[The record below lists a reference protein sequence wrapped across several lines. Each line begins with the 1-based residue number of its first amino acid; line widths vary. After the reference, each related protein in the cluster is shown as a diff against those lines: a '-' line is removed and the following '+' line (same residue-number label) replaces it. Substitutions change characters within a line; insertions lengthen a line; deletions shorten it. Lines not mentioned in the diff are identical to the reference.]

1 MSEYSISSPEQV
13 LATVEYLPSGVVYA
27 ATEDLPA
34 AARQVIEGLQDPGSL
49 GPGVEW
55 RGPGPAAPDVDVAVA
70 WDDQAQAVAYSVRG
84 RPERT
89 VALDDL
95 SQALAQDW
103 DNYRQDVEAAGQL
116 LERLDAVTSPAGI
129 DTEEVTA
136 RFDPQART
144 VTADVDLVPTPGSDG
159 LPTRGMSGQIGVGQ
173 YGVDLDLEGDVPARQ
188 LSEADARLVLSDAV
202 MRANREQSQVAWEEI
217 RPHVTPFTDRGLEI
231 EDPVVRPDG
240 TVSVQVVT
248 PAADAG
254 GWLGGARVEQA
265 VTFSLNRDA
274 SARDDGLVIRAGGSL
289 TRQLRE
295 GSLDTSDE
303 RAISGL
309 SPDLA
314 TDPGVR
320 EMSDAQAA
328 ATILGMRSDVFDAAA
343 RGIEDGLRSAEREL
357 AYPTRST
364 AAFHMLNEQASRLRR
379 EVLHG
384 VPESELSTSL
394 DLKRGRVWVRP
405 QAMDS
410 SHRPI
415 TIGANT
421 VGQTFEVVDRR
432 QVPNGQVGPWTDPQP
447 LSDEQRATGA
457 RLVTEREATWD
468 VDNAVLRDGEQSV
481 ATKWASIRLASSAG
495 WWEPQE
501 ATALERWARAQAALA
516 GGDAQVTVYE
526 ASAPGAGDADGRL
539 IDMRGLGLDCRVST
553 ARTLSGENQVQVT
566 DTNGVQTLPVSELMD
581 RVKGAWPDT
590 TTQALDQRA
599 EEAGR
604 EQAAPTMAPVTRE
617 TDLREQ
623 ARAAMRPALDRVER
637 MVGEGR
643 IIVDGPA
650 LEDAVSTS
658 GVRSIAPSVVLRPA
672 DAPTNDDRAVLISLR
687 NPHLPGTETVIT
699 PHEGAQN
706 PYIPERVQAAADLG
720 IQPQL
725 FDAVR
730 ATIGD
735 GLASAQY
742 AATYPDKLAPTQGAA
757 QENAEVSSQA
767 RADEPE
773 LTVYTTPDCPGCQM
787 TRRQLDKAGATY
799 TEVDLTTRPDLVEQ
813 FRAEGLRQAP
823 IIETSDGQ
831 RTAGFNP
838 DRIKAIVAAATPQQ
852 APGTSGPSD
861 GGGGGSR
868 PTHAPQ
874 QQRHHARGE
883 GTHL

>member
-1 MSEYSISSPEQV
+1 MSEGFTEPVLDVEQ
-13 LATVEYLPSGVVYA
+13 TSTGVNYA
-27 ATEDLPA
+27 VTENVPA
-34 AARQVIEGLQDPGSL
+34 QARALIEGLQAPTRLSRDVTWGEQT
-49 GPGVEW
+49 PGVL
-55 RGPGPAAPDVDVAVA
+55 DVVDVEVL
-70 WDDQAQAVAYSVRG
+70 WDEEDQQVTYSVPGVQDRS
-84 RPERT
+84 
-89 VALDDL
+89 VALSDL
-95 SQALAQDW
+95 AEELGRDWARYLEDSALASD
-103 DNYRQDVEAAGQL
+103 L
-116 LERLDAVTSPAGI
+116 LGRLDAVLPEGI
-129 DTEEVTA
+129 DAEEITT
-136 RFDPQART
+136 RFDPQAGV
-144 VTADVDLVPTPGSDG
+144 VTADVELAPVPTFDG
-159 LPTRGMSGQIGVGQ
+159 LSTRGMSGQIGVSR

-202 MRANREQSQVAWEEI
+202 TRTNQELVDVAWEEI
-217 RPHVTPFTDRGLEI
+217 RPYVQPFTEHGLEVD
-231 EDPVVRPDG
+231 DPVVRPDG
-240 TVSVQVVT
+240 TVRVQVLT

-254 GWLGGARVEQA
+254 GWLGGARAEQA
-265 VTFSLNRDA
+265 ITFSLNRDA
-274 SARDDGLVIRAGGSL
+274 SGRDDGLVIRPGGSL
-289 TRQLRE
+289 TRELRD
-295 GSLDTSDE
+295 GTLAADDE
-303 RAISGL
+303 RVVEWL

-314 TDPGVR
+314 VDPGVR
-320 EMSDAQAA
+320 EMTDAQAA
-328 ATILGMRSDVFDAAA
+328 ATILGMRPKTFDAAA
-343 RGIEDGLRSAEREL
+343 QGIEAGLRSAEREL
-357 AYPTRST
+357 AHPVRST
-364 AAFHMLNEQASRLRR
+364 AAFHMLNEQAARLRR

-394 DLKRGRVWVRP
+394 DLKRGRVWMRP
-405 QAMDS
+405 RAMDS

-432 QVPNGQVGPWTDPQP
+432 QVPNGEVGPWTDPQP

-457 RLVTEREATWD
+457 RLVSEREATWD

-481 ATKWASIRLASSAG
+481 ATTWASMRLESSAG

-501 ATALERWARAQAALA
+501 AAALERWARAQAALT

-539 IDMRGLGLDCRVST
+539 IDMRGLGLDCLVST

-581 RVKGAWPDT
+581 RVKNAWPDT

-687 NPHLPGTETVIT
+687 DPHFPGTETVIT

-735 GLASAQY
+735 GLASAQH
-742 AATYPDKLAPTQGAA
+742 AAMHPSEPIPTNGAA
-757 QENAEVSSQA
+757 QSVVESVASEPQSEVT
-767 RADEPE
+767 E
-773 LTVYTTPDCPGCQM
+773 LTVYTKPDCPGCKM
-787 TRRQLDKAGATY
+787 TKRELDKAGATY
-799 TEVDLTTRPDLVEQ
+799 TEVDLTIRPDLIES
-813 FRAEGLRQAP
+813 FTAEGLRSAP
-823 IIETSDGQ
+823 VVELGDKRI
-831 RTAGFNP
+831 AGFDP
-838 DRIKAIVAAATPQQ
+838 AKIRAIAAQAMSPTPPTAAAAPTEENSPARRPAPSQEQ
-852 APGTSGPSD
+852 A
-861 GGGGGSR
+861 
-868 PTHAPQ
+868 Q
-874 QQRHHARGE
+874 VRGE
-883 GTHL
+883 VR

>member
-1 MSEYSISSPEQV
+1 MSEGFTSEPV
-13 LATVEYLPSGVVYA
+13 LDIGQTSTGVVYA
-27 ATEDLPA
+27 IDSDVPE
-34 AARQVIEGLQDPGSL
+34 QVRALIEGLQVPTRTVREVDWVGQI
-49 GPGVEW
+49 PGV
-55 RGPGPAAPDVDVAVA
+55 DVQML
-70 WDDQAQAVAYSVRG
+70 WDEQDQRVTYSVPGAQDRSMPASALPEELG
-84 RPERT
+84 RDWARYLE
-89 VALDDL
+89 D
-95 SQALAQDW
+95 SALAS
-103 DNYRQDVEAAGQL
+103 EL

-136 RFDPQART
+136 RFDPQVRT

-159 LPTRGMSGQIGVGQ
+159 LSTRGMSGQIGVSQ

-231 EDPVVRPDG
+231 EDPVVSPDG

-328 ATILGMRSDVFDAAA
+328 ATILGMRPEVFDAAA

-364 AAFHMLNEQASRLRR
+364 AAFHMLNEQASRLERT
-379 EVLHG
+379 VLHG
-384 VPESELSTSL
+384 VPESAMSTSL
-394 DLKRGRVWVRP
+394 DLKRGMVWVRP

-410 SHRPI
+410 SHRPV

-432 QVPNGQVGPWTDPQP
+432 QVPNGQVGPWTDPEP

-481 ATKWASIRLASSAG
+481 AAKWASIRLASSAG

-516 GGDAQVTVYE
+516 GGDAQVSVYE
-526 ASAPGAGDADGRL
+526 ASASGPDATSGRL

-553 ARTLSGENQVQVT
+553 ARTLSGENQVQVA
-566 DTNGVQTLPVSELMD
+566 DASSVQTLPVSELMD

-590 TTQALDQRA
+590 TTQALDQRG

-604 EQAAPTMAPVTRE
+604 GQAAPTMAPVVRE

-623 ARAAMRPALDRVER
+623 ARAAMLPALDRVER

-650 LEDAVSTS
+650 LEDVVSTS

-687 NPHLPGTETVIT
+687 DPHFPSTETVIT
-699 PHEGAQN
+699 PHKGAQN

-742 AATYPDKLAPTQGAA
+742 TATYPGKLAPTQGAV
-757 QENAEVSSQA
+757 QENAKVSSQA

-773 LTVYTTPDCPGCQM
+773 LTVYTTPNCPGCKM
-787 TRRQLDKAGATY
+787 TRRQLDKAGVAY
-799 TEVDLTTRPDLVEQ
+799 EAVDLSSRPDLVDQ

-838 DRIKAIVAAATPQQ
+838 SRIKAIVAAATPQQ
-852 APGTSGPSD
+852 APGTPGSSD
-861 GGGGGSR
+861 GGGGGGR
-868 PTHAPQ
+868 PTHTPQ
-874 QQRHHARGE
+874 QQRPRARGK
-883 GTHL
+883 GMHL

>member
-1 MSEYSISSPEQV
+1 MSEGFTEPVAYIDQTDAGVSYGITENAPAQV
-13 LATVEYLPSGVVYA
+13 RGL
-27 ATEDLPA
+27 
-34 AARQVIEGLQDPGSL
+34 IEGLQAPTRLSRDVTWGEQT
-49 GPGVEW
+49 PGVL
-55 RGPGPAAPDVDVAVA
+55 DVVDVEVL
-70 WDDQAQAVAYSVRG
+70 WDEENQRATYSVPGAQG
-84 RPERT
+84 RS
-89 VALDDL
+89 VALSDL
-95 SQALAQDW
+95 AEELGRDWEHYLADSALAG
-103 DNYRQDVEAAGQL
+103 EL
-116 LERLDAVTSPAGI
+116 LGRLDAVLPEVI
-129 DTEEVTA
+129 DAEEITT
-136 RFDPQART
+136 RFDPQAGA
-144 VTADVDLVPTPGSDG
+144 VTADVELAPVPTFDG
-159 LPTRGMSGQIGVGQ
+159 LSTRGMRGQIGVSR

-202 MRANREQSQVAWEEI
+202 TRTNQEPVDVAWEEI
-217 RPHVTPFTDRGLEI
+217 RPYVQPFTEQGLEI

-240 TVSVQVVT
+240 TVRVQVVT

-254 GWLGGARVEQA
+254 GWLGGARAEQA
-265 VTFSLNRDA
+265 ITFSLNRDP
-274 SARDDGLVIRAGGSL
+274 SGRDDGLVIRPGGSL
-289 TRQLRE
+289 TRELRD
-295 GSLDTSDE
+295 GTLAADDE
-303 RAISGL
+303 RVVEWL

-314 TDPGVR
+314 VDPGVR
-320 EMSDAQAA
+320 EMSDAQVA
-328 ATILGMRSDVFDAAA
+328 ATILGMRPETFDAAA
-343 RGIEDGLRSAEREL
+343 QGIEAGLRSAEREL
-357 AYPTRST
+357 AHPVRST
-364 AAFHMLNEQASRLRR
+364 AAFHMLNEQAARLRR

-394 DLKRGRVWVRP
+394 DLKRGRVWMRP
-405 QAMDS
+405 RAMDS

-432 QVPNGQVGPWTDPQP
+432 QVPNGEVGPWTDPQP

-457 RLVTEREATWD
+457 RLVSEREATWD

-481 ATKWASIRLASSAG
+481 ATTWASMRLESSAG

-501 ATALERWARAQAALA
+501 AAALERWARAQAALT
-516 GGDAQVTVYE
+516 GGEARVTVYE

-553 ARTLSGENQVQVT
+553 ARTLSGENQVQVA

-590 TTQALDQRA
+590 TTQALDQRG
-599 EEAGR
+599 EQVR
-604 EQAAPTMAPVTRE
+604 SEQAAPTMAPVARE

-623 ARAAMRPALDRVER
+623 ARAAMLPALDRVER
-637 MVGEGR
+637 MVGEDR

-687 NPHLPGTETVIT
+687 DPHLPSTETVIT

-742 AATYPDKLAPTQGAA
+742 AAMHPSEPIPTNGAA
-757 QENAEVSSQA
+757 QSVVESVASETQSEVT
-767 RADEPE
+767 E
-773 LTVYTTPDCPGCQM
+773 LTVYTKPDCPGCKM
-787 TRRQLDKAGATY
+787 TKRELDKAGATY
-799 TEVDLTTRPDLVEQ
+799 TEVDLTTRPDLIES
-813 FRAEGLRQAP
+813 FTAEGLRSAP
-823 IIETSDGQ
+823 VVELGDKRI
-831 RTAGFNP
+831 AGFDP
-838 DRIKAIVAAATPQQ
+838 AKIRAIAAQAMSPTPPTAAAAPTEENSPSRRPAPSQEQ
-852 APGTSGPSD
+852 A
-861 GGGGGSR
+861 
-868 PTHAPQ
+868 Q
-874 QQRHHARGE
+874 VRGE
-883 GTHL
+883 VR

>member
-1 MSEYSISSPEQV
+1 MSEGFTSEPVLDIGQTSTGVAYAIDSDVPEQV
-13 LATVEYLPSGVVYA
+13 RAL
-27 ATEDLPA
+27 
-34 AARQVIEGLQDPGSL
+34 IEGLRAPVRLSREVDWVGQI
-49 GPGVEW
+49 PGV
-55 RGPGPAAPDVDVAVA
+55 DVQML
-70 WDDQAQAVAYSVRG
+70 WDEQDQRVTYSVPGAQDRSMPASALPEELG
-84 RPERT
+84 RDWARYLE
-89 VALDDL
+89 D
-95 SQALAQDW
+95 SALAS
-103 DNYRQDVEAAGQL
+103 EL
-116 LERLDAVTSPAGI
+116 LERLDAVLPEGI
-129 DTEEVTA
+129 DAEEITT
-136 RFDPQART
+136 RFDLQT
-144 VTADVDLVPTPGSDG
+144 GVVTADFQLLPVPTFNGSVT
-159 LPTRGMSGQIGVGQ
+159 LGMRGQIGVSR

-188 LSEADARLVLSDAV
+188 LSEADARLVLSDAET
-202 MRANREQSQVAWEEI
+202 RANQEPFDVALEEI
-217 RPHVTPFTDRGLEI
+217 RPYVEPFTDRGLEVD
-231 EDPVVRPDG
+231 DPVVSPDG
-240 TVSVQVVT
+240 TVRVQVLT

-265 VTFSLNRDA
+265 ITFSLNRDA
-274 SARDDGLVIRAGGSL
+274 SGRDNGLVIRPGGPL
-289 TRQLRE
+289 TRELRD
-295 GSLDTSDE
+295 GTLAPDDE
-303 RAISGL
+303 RVVEWL

-314 TDPGVR
+314 VDPGVR
-320 EMSDAQAA
+320 EMTDAQAA
-328 ATILGMRSDVFDAAA
+328 ATILGMRPEVFDAAA
-343 RGIEDGLRSAEREL
+343 QGIEDGLRSAEREI
-357 AYPTRST
+357 AYPTQST
-364 AAFHMLNEQASRLRR
+364 AAFHMLNEQVSRLERT
-379 EVLHG
+379 VLHG

-457 RLVTEREATWD
+457 RLVSEREATWD

-481 ATKWASIRLASSAG
+481 ATTWASMRVASSAG

-501 ATALERWARAQAALA
+501 ATALERWARAQAALT
-516 GGDAQVTVYE
+516 GGDAQVSVYE
-526 ASAPGAGDADGRL
+526 ASAPGSGDADGRL

-553 ARTLSGENQVQVT
+553 ARTLSGENQVQVA
-566 DTNGVQTLPVSELMD
+566 DASGVQTVPVSELMN
-581 RVKGAWPDT
+581 RVKAAWPDT
-590 TTQALDQRA
+590 ATQALDQRS
-599 EEAGR
+599 EEAER
-604 EQAAPTMAPVTRE
+604 EQAAPTMAPVARE

-623 ARAAMRPALDRVER
+623 ARAAMLPALDRVER

-650 LEDAVSTS
+650 LEDVVSTS

-687 NPHLPGTETVIT
+687 DPHFPGTETVIT
-699 PHEGAQN
+699 PHKGAQN

-720 IQPQL
+720 IQPRL

-742 AATYPDKLAPTQGAA
+742 VATHPGKLAPTQGAV

-787 TRRQLDKAGATY
+787 TKRQLDKAGVAY
-799 TEVDLTTRPDLVEQ
+799 EAVDLSGRPDLVAR
-813 FRAEGLRQAP
+813 FRSEGLLQAP
-823 IIETSDGQ
+823 IIETGDGQ

-852 APGTSGPSD
+852 AHGTSGPSD

-868 PTHAPQ
+868 PTRAPQ
-874 QQRHHARGE
+874 QQRPRARGE
-883 GTHL
+883 GMHL